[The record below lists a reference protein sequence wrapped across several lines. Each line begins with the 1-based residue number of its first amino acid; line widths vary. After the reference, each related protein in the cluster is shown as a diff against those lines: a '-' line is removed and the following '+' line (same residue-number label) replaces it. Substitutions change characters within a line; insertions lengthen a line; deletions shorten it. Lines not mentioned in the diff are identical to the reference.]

1 MKIGLIGINSIQ
13 DENHFLLI
21 KDALKNNLKAI
32 YTPNVSDVIPIIKNH
47 SVEAVSSTSQLFSK
61 VDMVYFAKSLKTN
74 FDFALNALKNSCH
87 IFIEDISELSLD
99 EIKQLYKLAFEARSK
114 VQIKLSK
121 IYTPAFIKIKDSIV
135 DAQVI
140 EIVYNHPTFLRKKDY
155 YYEILDSLNFA
166 KSKINASVKK
176 INTKLIPFDF
186 NHNSLIQIY
195 IHFDNGAVVNLK
207 LNNITDD
214 EENYVIFY
222 ESNKN
227 TKIDFIH
234 NYSIQLQINNGNIS
248 RIESPTQKEN
258 TFNIEMLNFINA
270 CKNIDDHSIS
280 ESPAELKVIQAT
292 EEIMEQLS
300 QKHKPY

>member
-1 MKIGLIGINSIQ
+1 MKIGLIGINSIK

-21 KDALKNNLKAI
+21 KEALKNNLKAI
-32 YTPNVSDVIPIIKNH
+32 YAPNISDVIPIIKNH
-47 SVEAVSSTSQLFSK
+47 SLEAISSTSQLFSQ

-74 FDFALNALKNSCH
+74 YDFALNALKSSCH
-87 IFIEDISELSLD
+87 IFIEDISELSLI

-121 IYTPAFIKIKDSIV
+121 IFTPAYINLKDSII

-140 EIVYNHPTFLRKKDY
+140 EIVNNRPTFLRKKDF

-186 NHNSLIQIY
+186 NHNSLIHIY
-195 IHFDNGAVVNLK
+195 ILFDNGSVVNLK
-207 LNNITDD
+207 LNNISDD
-214 EENYVIFY
+214 EENYAFFY
-222 ESNKN
+222 ESDKN
-227 TKIDFIH
+227 TKIDFIN
-234 NYSIQLQINNGNIS
+234 NYSVQLQIKNGNIT
-248 RIESPTQKEN
+248 RLESPTKKET
-258 TFNIEMLNFINA
+258 TFNIEMLNFINE
-270 CKNIDDHSIS
+270 CKNIDDQSIS

-292 EEIMEQLS
+292 EEIMQELS